1 MAHPIITLLPWVP
14 PLVPHIIPPR
24 YITDTTEFSL
34 MSKQERYQIEAEF
47 KRLIKKLE
55 INKIY

>member
-24 YITDTTEFSL
+24 YITEDVTMLDTNL
-34 MSKQERYQIEAEF
+34 KYQNDEQVF
-47 KRLIKKLE
+47 RDDLE
-55 INKIY
+55 ICL

>member
-24 YITDTTEFSL
+24 YITLGIADVALKEKNEMRARKNTVN
-34 MSKQERYQIEAEF
+34 R
-47 KRLIKKLE
+47 
-55 INKIY
+55 